1 MANFQCADIGNMLIN
16 SEPGGLDSQLSLV
29 IQPDSGQTYETLI
42 GLGFAVAPAASQLLY
57 KYVEDKHLPDCF
69 SELGQCVSDI
79 SQTLSRFTIT
89 RSPLDSKHLLI
100 EFLDAQPLSNF
111 VACYRYNWFLQLF
124 LDNQEFF
131 FEYQP
136 IVEMPSGKVIA
147 HECLVRAI
155 STEGDYLS
163 AGRLIEAAEA
173 TGLIHEFDQAAR
185 ETCLEAIAALDTE
198 STFFINIIPNSILN
212 HPHFLDDTVS
222 KMHQLGIKP
231 EQIVFELTEKEALN
245 HRSKL
250 AAAINKLRVHGF
262 RIAVDDL
269 YGDVA
274 SDHYMME
281 LHPDIIKLDRR
292 LVSGCGSY
300 PMKQILI
307 KSLITSA
314 HEMGIELIAEGLED
328 QEDIDFCLAQGV
340 DFGQGFGIARPH
352 LLPYKKMIKLAPFNH
367 LQAL

>member
-1 MANFQCADIGNMLIN
+1 MANHQCTDISKMLV
-16 SEPGGLDSQLSLV
+16 SSDPDFLDSQLSLV
-29 IQPDSGQTYETLI
+29 IQPDSGQTYEILV
-42 GLGFAVAPAASQLLY
+42 GLGFEVTPAASQLLY
-57 KYVEDKHLPDCF
+57 KIVEYKHLPDCF
-69 SELGQCVSDI
+69 SELGQCIEEV

-89 RSPLDSKHLLI
+89 RSPLDSQHLLV

-111 VACYRYNWFLQLF
+111 VACYRHNWFLQLF

-136 IVEMPSGKVIA
+136 IVEMSSGRVVA
-147 HECLVRAI
+147 HECLIRAI
-155 STEGDYLS
+155 SAQGEYLS

-185 ETCLEAIAALDTE
+185 EICLESIAALKTN

-212 HPHFLDDTVS
+212 HPHFMDDTVQ
-222 KMHQLGIKP
+222 KMKQLGVCP

-250 AAAINKLRVHGF
+250 AEAINKLRGYGF
-262 RIAVDDL
+262 RIAIDDL

-274 SDHYMME
+274 SDHYLME

-300 PMKQILI
+300 PMKQVLI

-328 QEDIDFCLAQGV
+328 TADIEFCLAQGV

-352 LLPYKKMIKLAPFNH
+352 LLRTRASTHLHTLGKLM
-367 LQAL
+367 LR

>member
-1 MANFQCADIGNMLIN
+1 MLAS
-16 SEPGGLDSQLSLV
+16 SEPGLSDSQLSLV
-29 IQPDSGQTYETLI
+29 IQPDSGQTYEVLTS
-42 GLGFAVAPAASQLLY
+42 LGFNVAPVASQLLY
-57 KYVEDKHLPDCF
+57 KVVEDNELPDCF
-69 SELGQCVSDI
+69 SELGQRVAEV
-79 SQTLSRFTIT
+79 SQTLSRFTLT
-89 RSPLDSKHLLI
+89 RSALDSKHLLV

-136 IVEMPSGKVIA
+136 IVEMPSGKVVA
-147 HECLVRAI
+147 HECLVRAL
-155 STEGDYLS
+155 SAEGEYLS
-163 AGRLIEAAEA
+163 AGKLIEAAEA

-185 ETCLEAIAALDTE
+185 ETCLEAIAALDTN

-212 HPHFLDDTVS
+212 HPHFLDDTIH
-222 KMHQLGIKP
+222 KMQQLGINP

-250 AAAINKLRVHGF
+250 ANAINKLRSRGF

-274 SDHYMME
+274 SDHYLME

-300 PMKQILI
+300 PMKQVLI

-314 HEMGIELIAEGLED
+314 HEMNIELIAEGLED

-352 LLPYKKMIKLAPFNH
+352 LLPHKKQIKLASFNR
-367 LQAL
+367 LQAM